1 MELMFPRLMPVHQ
14 LMLKGL
20 LSCFCFVLESVF
32 LNLTSKYS
40 FLPKQELCVLIEH
53 TEDNSF
59 FEVVCYLCFKWKSF
73 RIKMPKLASFR
84 RP

>member
-1 MELMFPRLMPVHQ
+1 MGTSTNVKRFTELFL
-14 LMLKGL
+14 
-20 LSCFCFVLESVF
+20 FCSKELVF
-32 LNLTSKYS
+32 LSLTSKYS
-40 FLPKQELCVLIEH
+40 FLPKQELCVPMEH

-59 FEVVCYLCFKWKSF
+59 FEVVYYLCFKWKSF